1 MNIPNSL
8 SILRI
13 ILIPITIYALL
24 NYSKTVFFLLLLI
37 TALTD
42 VLDGY
47 LARKL
52 NQSTKIG
59 FVLDSIA
66 DKLLIISLFV
76 VLVLNYDTKIHLL
89 LLMLIREITV
99 VLGRFF
105 LFFFKIKHVKSLI
118 AIPGTFLGKI
128 TTFSQLLTVIVIV
141 FNFYPIYFIWLT
153 IALSTLTGIQYFL
166 NGYKFIKTE
175 KQ

>member
-13 ILIPITIYALL
+13 ILIPVTIYALL
-24 NYSKTVFFLLLLI
+24 NYSKTVFFFLLLI

-59 FVLDSIA
+59 FVLDAIA

-76 VLVLNYDTKIHLL
+76 VLVLNYDTKIYLL
-89 LLMLIREITV
+89 LLMLTREITV

-105 LFFFKIKHVKSLI
+105 LFFFKIKNIKSLF

-128 TTFSQLLTVIVIV
+128 TTFSQLLTVIAIV
-141 FNFYPIYFIWLT
+141 FNFYPIYFIWST
-153 IALSTLTGIQYFL
+153 VALSVLTGIQYFL
-166 NGYKFIKTE
+166 NGYKFVKME